1 MAKPLVIVESP
12 AKAKTI
18 SKFLGPGYLVESSI
32 GHIRDLPKSAAE
44 IPAAYK
50 KQAWA
55 RLGVDVDHGFKP
67 IYVVSEKKR
76 QQVKRLKDLLAQAS
90 ELYLATDEDREGES
104 IAWHLVEVLAPKVP
118 VQRMVFHEI
127 TQSAI
132 AEAISNTREIDQGLV
147 NAQEARRILDRLY
160 GYEVS
165 PVLWKKVKPALSAGR
180 VQSVA
185 TRILVQR
192 ERERMSFSSAGYFS
206 VHATAEKT
214 ATRFEVTLTALDAAR
229 VATGRD
235 FGANGHL
242 DGDKTRRGEIVVL
255 DQRSAEAL
263 ASAIGEAML
272 EVQAVDTKPYRRS
285 PSPPF
290 RTSTLQQEA
299 GRKLRFSSKRTM
311 AAAQRLYES
320 GHITYMR
327 TDSTYLADAA
337 LAQARGII
345 SERFGSE
352 FVPKAPRNFKNSVKN
367 AQEAHEAIRPAGD
380 RWDAPEAIA
389 RSVGS
394 DEAKLYD
401 LIYKRTIASQMTDAT
416 GTSVSV
422 RFVVP
427 LAIAESLGSSEGISL
442 VASTATLNS
451 SGTTISH
458 YGFLR
463 VYVEDSDD
471 SDAESDSR
479 ETVLPHFEVGESI
492 AVAEANSQSHATTPP
507 ARFTEASLVKALEEL
522 GVGRPS
528 TYASIIST
536 IQDRGYVFKR
546 GSALI
551 PSFVAFAVVALLE
564 QYFGELVDYNFT
576 AELEN
581 SLDKIANGEIPA
593 VPYLSQFYFG
603 GAEPGL
609 KTLVEAQL
617 EHIDPR
623 AINSISVGMTQSGEE
638 CIIRVGRFG
647 PYLQLG
653 DRNAPIPEGTAP
665 DELDMAKALEL
676 LDSVQSDRFLGV
688 HPELGEP
695 IFVKVGR
702 FGPFVQMS
710 EPDLL
715 PKGEKPRTAS
725 LFSSM
730 RPETVTLEEAIEL
743 LSLPRTVGV
752 DPANGESVLAANGK
766 FGPYV
771 KRGSTSR
778 NLDSEEQIFSIT
790 LDEAL
795 ARLAT
800 PQVGRGRAGSSSL
813 AIGVDPD
820 GRNIV
825 LRSGRFGPYISDGQ
839 VNCSVKQFEVDQGLS
854 LERAVELLAE
864 KRAAAAESG
873 ELAPV
878 RKTRTVSASARAG
891 GTTKRA
897 SATKRTSA
905 KKTTTVVK
913 PRATRARSSRSEPA
927 SGDN

>member
-32 GHIRDLPKSAAE
+32 GHIRDLPKSASE
-44 IPAAYK
+44 IPASYK
-50 KQAWA
+50 KHAWA

-67 IYVVSEKKR
+67 IYVISEKKR
-76 QQVKRLKDLLAQAS
+76 QHIKRLKELLAQAS

-104 IAWHLVEVLAPKVP
+104 IAWHLVQVLAPKVP

-132 AEAISNTREIDQGLV
+132 NEAISNTRQIDQGLV

-185 TRILVQR
+185 TRIIVSR
-192 ERERMSFSSAGYFS
+192 ERERMSFLAAGYFS
-206 VHATAEKT
+206 VHATASKSSSNFE
-214 ATRFEVTLTALDAAR
+214 ATLVALDGAR

-235 FGANGHL
+235 FGPDGHL
-242 DGDKTRRGEIVVL
+242 DAEKRRRGEIIVL
-255 DQRSAEAL
+255 DQAA
-263 ASAIGEAML
+263 AAAVANAIGMGSLTVEAV
-272 EVQAVDTKPYRRS
+272 ETKPYRRS

-311 AAAQRLYES
+311 AAAQRLYEG

-327 TDSTYLADAA
+327 TDSTYLADGA
-337 LAQARGII
+337 LTQARSMIL
-345 SERFGSE
+345 ERFGKD
-352 FVPKAPRNFKNSVKN
+352 FVPKSPRNFKNSVKN

-380 RWDAPEAIA
+380 RWDSPEVIA
-389 RSVGS
+389 RQVGS

-401 LIYKRTIASQMTDAT
+401 LIWKRTIASQMTDAT
-416 GTSVSV
+416 GVSVSV
-422 RFVVP
+422 RFGAP
-427 LAIAESLGSSEGISL
+427 LGVDQALGSDEGVRL
-442 VASTATLNS
+442 VAHSATLS
-451 SGTTISH
+451 ASGTTISH
-458 YGFLR
+458 FGFLR

-471 SDAESDSR
+471 AESDVEAA
-479 ETVLPHFEVGESI
+479 ETVLPSFEVGEAI
-492 AVAEANSQSHATTPP
+492 PVIEANHQGHTTSPP

-536 IQDRGYVFKR
+536 VQDRGYVFKR

-576 AELEN
+576 ADLEN

-593 VPYLSQFYFG
+593 VPYLEQFYFG
-603 GAEPGL
+603 GSEPGL

-623 AINSISVGMTQSGEE
+623 AINSISLGVNDEGIE
-638 CIIRVGRFG
+638 CVVRVGRFG
-647 PYLQLG
+647 PYLQFG
-653 DRNAPIPEGTAP
+653 ERTAPIPDGTAP
-665 DELDMAKALEL
+665 DELNISKALEL
-676 LDSVQSDRFLGV
+676 LDSVQSERFLGL

-695 IFVKVGR
+695 VFVKVGR
-702 FGPFVQMS
+702 FGPFVQLS
-710 EPDLL
+710 EADLL
-715 PKGEKPRTAS
+715 PKGEKPKTAS
-725 LFSSM
+725 LFATM
-730 RPETVTLEEAIEL
+730 TPESVTLEEAIEL
-743 LSLPRTVGV
+743 LSLPRTVGI
-752 DPANGESVLAANGK
+752 DPDNGEEVLAANGK

-771 KRGSTSR
+771 KRGRTSR
-778 NLDSEEQIFSIT
+778 NLDSEEQIFAVT
-790 LDEAL
+790 LDDAL

-800 PQVGRGRAGSSSL
+800 PQVGRGRASVNAL
-813 AIGVDPD
+813 QIGVDPD
-820 GRNIV
+820 GRNVV
-825 LRSGRFGPYISDGQ
+825 LRSGRFGPYITDGQ
-839 VNCSVKQFEVDQGLS
+839 LNCSVKQFEVDQGLS

-864 KRAAAAESG
+864 KRAATIETGEEAPKRKARSSAASSRV
-873 ELAPV
+873 P
-878 RKTRTVSASARAG
+878 S
-891 GTTKRA
+891 TTKRTVRA
-897 SATKRTSA
+897 KRSTAKKPATSA
-905 KKTTTVVK
+905 KARV
-913 PRATRARSSRSEPA
+913 TRTKASPVEPE
-927 SGDN
+927 SGG